1 MDAARGLPKPP
12 AVPLQA
18 VVLILA
24 VLTACQSPRPAAH
37 LSPPKPADTAT
48 TAPVLHDASPKA
60 AGFDPER
67 LQYAADLLDTA
78 VSDRV
83 TPSAVLLVARRGVV
97 VLERAAGHQTYD
109 EGSPAVTPSTI
120 YDLASLTKIIAT
132 TTLMM
137 RRVEAGE
144 LDLDAAAA
152 SYLPELKESPVGG
165 ATLRDLL
172 AHSSGLPCC
181 TELFRDVGEGLD
193 RGEARARYLE
203 HIAGTELE
211 VGRRERAIYSDLGVL
226 LLGEILE
233 RSSDRSLAVQVQ
245 DEVLEPLGLADTGYL
260 PLEDL
265 RERIAATEFDSW
277 RGRLPH
283 GEVHDENTLALGGIA
298 PHAGLFGT
306 ARDVAAFGQTILNG
320 GVYGEQRLANAK
332 TVSLFTRRA
341 ELVPRQQPRARLGH
355 AVQPQ
360 FRRPLLLVPLLR
372 PHRLHRDL
380 SLDRPGT
387 RSDRRPA
394 DEPCP
399 PDPGQH
405 RDQKT
410 PPGDPRRGRPGHR
423 RPRDR
428 TASPLLAPI
437 HASHRHR
444 PVRPG
449 RRPERPVH
457 AKAKS
462 DETAALRS
470 HAAAS
475 RPPRAYTRNPPIH
488 DLCGPPRCR
497 LAFPPSL

>member
-37 LSPPKPADTAT
+37 LSPPRSADPDTAAHVLRDA
-48 TAPVLHDASPKA
+48 APEA
-60 AGFDPER
+60 AGFDPDR
-67 LQYAADLLDTA
+67 LQHAADLLRQA
-78 VSDRV
+78 VDDGV
-83 TPSAVLLVARRGVV
+83 TPGGVLLVARRGAV
-97 VLERAAGHQTYD
+97 VLERGAGRLTYD
-109 EGSPAVTPSTI
+109 EGSAAVTPSTI
-120 YDLASLTKIIAT
+120 YDLASLTKVIAT

-137 RRVEAGE
+137 RRVEAGA
-144 LDLDAAAA
+144 LDLDATAA
-152 SYLPELKESPVGG
+152 SYLPELEESPVGG

-265 RERIAATEFDSW
+265 RERIAPTEFDSW

-320 GVYGEQRLANAK
+320 GAYGGQRLANAK

-341 ELVPRQQPRARLGH
+341 ELVPGSSRALGWDTPSNPSSAGRYFSSRSFGH
-355 AVQPQ
+355 TGFTGTSLWIDPELDLIVVLLTNRVHPTRDNIAI
-360 FRRPLLLVPLLR
+360 RRLR
-372 PHRLHRDL
+372 PAIHDAVVLAID
-380 SLDRPGT
+380 DR
-387 RSDRRPA
+387 
-394 DEPCP
+394 EV
-399 PDPGQH
+399 
-405 RDQKT
+405 
-410 PPGDPRRGRPGHR
+410 DPRDAG
-423 RPRDR
+423 
-428 TASPLLAPI
+428 
-437 HASHRHR
+437 
-444 PVRPG
+444 
-449 RRPERPVH
+449 
-457 AKAKS
+457 
-462 DETAALRS
+462 
-470 HAAAS
+470 
-475 RPPRAYTRNPPIH
+475 
-488 DLCGPPRCR
+488 
-497 LAFPPSL
+497 